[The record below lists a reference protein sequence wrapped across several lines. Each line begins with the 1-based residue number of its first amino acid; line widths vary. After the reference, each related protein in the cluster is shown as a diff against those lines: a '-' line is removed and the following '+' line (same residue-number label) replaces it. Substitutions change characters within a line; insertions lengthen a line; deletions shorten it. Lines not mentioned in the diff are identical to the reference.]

1 MGKLGFFKKTSKNLW
16 LTMKMSKSGW
26 EKVEMCAEL
35 ENFLLILNLIGEV
48 CEIGCRV
55 CEFYRKVC
63 DFPKKRAKPIERCAK
78 TSKSCALFIN
88 FVRIINWVQFS
99 FLKLI

>member
-1 MGKLGFFKKTSKNLW
+1 
-16 LTMKMSKSGW
+16 MKMSKSGW

-35 ENFLLILNLIGEV
+35 ENFLLILNLLGEV
-48 CEIGCRV
+48 CEIGCRVCEFYRKV

-99 FLKLI
+99 F

>member
-1 MGKLGFFKKTSKNLW
+1 
-16 LTMKMSKSGW
+16 MKMSKSGW

-35 ENFLLILNLIGEV
+35 ENFLLVLNLIGEV
-48 CEIGCRV
+48 CEIGCR
-55 CEFYRKVC
+55 VC

-99 FLKLI
+99 F